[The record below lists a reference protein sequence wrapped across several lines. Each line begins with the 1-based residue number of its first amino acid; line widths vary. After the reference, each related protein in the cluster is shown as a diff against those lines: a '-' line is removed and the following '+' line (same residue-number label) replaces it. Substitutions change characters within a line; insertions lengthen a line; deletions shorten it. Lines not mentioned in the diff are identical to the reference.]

1 MFQVNCVVI
10 SEASEQTSC
19 PEECHFFCIINMQI
33 ICNAPSYLS
42 CPRQNSG
49 HKEKSEYWHWKTTTK
64 KKTCQ
69 IKRLIIIL
77 SLCFIFQVKL
87 FLCQHSPQ
95 CPLDVEKNHF
105 IFNAKLY
112 FLKPKAQKVSVELCL
127 LKHEYKKFH
136 FLKKFCGPSIEQMG
150 RMTFQSAGIISI
162 LYSLVWTY
170 SY

>member
-1 MFQVNCVVI
+1 MWSYQRLLSRPRVQRSAI
-10 SEASEQTSC
+10 SFVLLICRLYVTPPHTS
-19 PEECHFFCIINMQI
+19 PVHAKTVGIKKNLNTGI
-33 ICNAPSYLS
+33 
-42 CPRQNSG
+42 
-49 HKEKSEYWHWKTTTK
+49 EKQQQK

-112 FLKPKAQKVSVELCL
+112 FLKPKAQKVSAELCL

-162 LYSLVWTY
+162 LYSLV
-170 SY
+170 